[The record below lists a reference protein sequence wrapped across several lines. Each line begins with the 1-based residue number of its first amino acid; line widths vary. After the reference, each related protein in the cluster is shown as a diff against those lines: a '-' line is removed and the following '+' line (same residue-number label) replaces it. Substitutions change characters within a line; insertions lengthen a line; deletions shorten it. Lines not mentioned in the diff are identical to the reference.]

1 MTTASAPGKIILF
14 GEHAVVS
21 GNHAL
26 GSAIDLRAKVTV
38 EDLPGRLEIEVCNLM
53 LNGFSLDLLTE
64 QVSSPQALHAVRYV
78 AAVLK
83 EFKAESIRV
92 KVDSDIPPA
101 AGLGSSAAIVV
112 ATLAALN
119 KHMNLGLRKEEIAT
133 NAHRI
138 ERAVQKGLGSPMDT
152 AISTFGG
159 YQLVSGT
166 VQGIDLPEMDMVVG
180 YTRKEHNTRSE
191 VQKVQ
196 DLLSSYPDLVEPI
209 FCAIGAISIRAV
221 PLIRERRLEELGQLM
236 NINHGLLEAIGVGT
250 RELCELVYAARGA
263 GHALGAKLTG
273 AGGGGCMIALSSIA
287 GSPRILVA
295 LEQAGGTVFQIKTG
309 GEGVRL
315 EA

>member
-78 AAVLK
+78 AAVLR

-166 VQGIDLPEMDMVVG
+166 VQRIDLPEMDMVVG
-180 YTRKEHNTRSE
+180 YTRKDHNTRSE